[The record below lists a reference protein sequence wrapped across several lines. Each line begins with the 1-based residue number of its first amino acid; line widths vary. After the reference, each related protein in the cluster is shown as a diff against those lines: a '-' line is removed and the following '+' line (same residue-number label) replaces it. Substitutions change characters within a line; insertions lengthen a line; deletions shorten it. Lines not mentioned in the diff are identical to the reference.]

1 MKKALCICL
10 IIAAVLLVAGGV
22 CMTVGFFRNG
32 GFPSLSGKE
41 LEEKTLTFPKET
53 KEIRTN
59 LGVQDILVRP
69 GEDDE
74 IRVRWFEEKNEP
86 LHVASSDGVVSVTN
100 PEKNG
105 FHFFWD
111 WFWYKEKKLLVTI
124 ELPAEFAGSLTLVTD
139 TGNIEVLAVQ
149 VPGGGL
155 TVRVS
160 TGSVKIADC
169 AFASAEIRA
178 TTGGTELENVTVGAR
193 EGTTGSLRIAAETGA
208 ILCRNVAAKDTE
220 LSASTGTTE
229 TENLSCTAF
238 SSVTSTGEQS
248 HTRLTASGDA
258 EIRVTTG
265 DVETDTLTAGGALRV
280 TSTTGSQSLH
290 GIRAGVSIWLEATTG
305 SIRGSLRGTEN
316 YYAKDCS
323 SGTGNVRLPQFAAG
337 GTVPLTA
344 RTTTGSIRLDAAD

>member
-32 GFPSLSGKE
+32 GFPSFPGKE
-41 LEEKTLTFPKET
+41 YEEKTLTFPKEA

-59 LGVQDILVRP
+59 LGVQDILVKP

-74 IRVRWFEEKNEP
+74 IRIRWFETENEP
-86 LHVASSDGVVSVTN
+86 MLVASSDGTVSVTD
-100 PEKNG
+100 PKKNG
-105 FHFFWD
+105 FRFFWD

-124 ELPAEFAGSLTLVTD
+124 ELPAEFSGSLTLVTD
-139 TGNIEVLAVQ
+139 TGSIEVQ
-149 VPGGGL
+149 GTQIPGEGL
-155 TVRVS
+155 TVRAS
-160 TGSVKIADC
+160 TGSVKITDC
-169 AFASAEIRA
+169 AFSSAEIRA
-178 TTGGTELENVTVGAR
+178 TTGETELENVTVGAK
-193 EGTTGSLRIAAETGA
+193 EGTTGALRIAVETGE
-208 ILCRNVAAKDTE
+208 ISCRNVTAKDAE
-220 LSASTGTTE
+220 LSASTGKTE
-229 TENLSCTAF
+229 TEDLNCTSF

-248 HTRLTASGDA
+248 HTRLTVTGDA

-323 SGTGNVRLPQFAAG
+323 SGTGNMRLPQFAAG